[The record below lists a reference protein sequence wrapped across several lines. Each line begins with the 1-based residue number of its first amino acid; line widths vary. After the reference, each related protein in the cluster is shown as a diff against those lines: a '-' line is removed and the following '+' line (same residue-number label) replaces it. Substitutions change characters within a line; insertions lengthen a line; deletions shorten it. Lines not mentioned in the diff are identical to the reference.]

1 MGINIITMKWR
12 THLSLAKDA
21 PQCWES
27 TASPRRRGGRN
38 SRSRWPAPS
47 LRAPRRLTHDLDA
60 PDRAL
65 MEPEPRS
72 NQRLRAYFRPVRIP
86 NFLDRVDHVSL
97 RHSAAWL
104 GFICRHRD
112 G

>member
-1 MGINIITMKWR
+1 
-12 THLSLAKDA
+12 
-21 PQCWES
+21 
-27 TASPRRRGGRN
+27 
-38 SRSRWPAPS
+38 
-47 LRAPRRLTHDLDA
+47 
-60 PDRAL
+60 

-104 GFICRHRD
+104 GFICRHNLKNSPPHLPTRFRYRMSRD
-112 G
+112 RVGKR